1 MRAKVAYV
9 CDDCGV
15 EHPKWQ
21 GQCSACGKWN
31 TLREF
36 ALQRA
41 TASAGASATGYSG
54 TPPEVARLAEIETA
68 ALARMPTGM
77 DELDR
82 VLGGG
87 FVPGSVVL
95 IGGDPGAGKSTLLL
109 QVAAAIAR
117 REPSAGEREGEP
129 FARKQP
135 SAGEREGGPLARKQP
150 SAGERLARK
159 EPMLYVSGEESL
171 QQIADRASRLAL
183 PLANLLIAA
192 ETRVEAVAELAQRHR
207 PSVIV
212 IDSIQ
217 VMHVESSSSVPG
229 SVTQVRESAALLTKL
244 AKQTLTPVI
253 LVGHVTKEGNLA
265 GPKVLEHM
273 IDCFVMLDSPAG
285 TRFRTLRSHKN
296 RFGAVN
302 ELGVFAMTETGMKE
316 VANPSA
322 IFLQRPKEMSPGS
335 VVTVTWE
342 GTRPLL
348 VELQALV
355 DESRGGYPKR
365 IAVGLDPQRIGMHLA
380 ALHRHCGLSL
390 TDQDVFANVVGGV
403 RISETGADLATVL
416 AVLSSFQNRVL
427 PRNLV
432 CFGELGL
439 TGEVRGVPNGQ
450 ERLREAQKHGFDQAI
465 APRANL
471 TKTPLRGIEV
481 KGVTSLAQ
489 TLEAIDALG

>member
-1 MRAKVAYV
+1 MAKAKVAYV
-9 CDDCGV
+9 CDECGV

-31 TLREF
+31 TLSEF
-36 ALQRA
+36 TLQRA
-41 TASAGASATGYSG
+41 AAASGGGATGYSG
-54 TPPEVARLAEIETA
+54 TAPEVARLADIETS

-77 DELDR
+77 EELDR

-117 REPSAGEREGEP
+117 REPI
-129 FARKQP
+129 
-135 SAGEREGGPLARKQP
+135 
-150 SAGERLARK
+150 
-159 EPMLYVSGEESL
+159 LYVSGEESL
-171 QQIADRASRLAL
+171 QQIADRAHRLAL
-183 PLANLLIAA
+183 PLDDLLVAT
-192 ETRVEAVAELAQRHR
+192 ETRVEAIAELAGKHR
-207 PSVIV
+207 PSAIV
-212 IDSIQ
+212 VDSIQ
-217 VMHVESSSSVPG
+217 VMHTESTASVPG

-244 AKQTLTPVI
+244 AKQTLTTVI

-302 ELGVFAMTETGMKE
+302 ELGVFAMMETGLKE

-355 DESRGGYPKR
+355 DESRSGYPRR

-403 RISETGADLATVL
+403 RITETGADLATVL

-471 TKTPLRGIEV
+471 TKTPVPGIEV

-489 TLEAIDALG
+489 TLEAVEALG

>member
-31 TLREF
+31 TLRQF
-36 ALQRA
+36 TLQRA
-41 TASAGASATGYSG
+41 TAASGAGRTGAGYSG
-54 TPPEVARLAEIETA
+54 DAPDVARLAEVETA
-68 ALARMPTGM
+68 SLARVPTGM
-77 DELDR
+77 EELDR

-109 QVAAAIAR
+109 QVAAAIGR
-117 REPSAGEREGEP
+117 R
-129 FARKQP
+129 
-135 SAGEREGGPLARKQP
+135 
-150 SAGERLARK
+150 

-171 QQIADRASRLAL
+171 QQIADRARRLAL
-183 PLANLLIAA
+183 PLDKLMVAV
-192 ETRVEAVAELAQRHR
+192 ETRGEAVAELVEKHR
-207 PSVIV
+207 PSAVV

-217 VMHVESSSSVPG
+217 VMQVESTSSVAG

-244 AKQTLTPVI
+244 AKQTLTTMI

-302 ELGVFAMTETGMKE
+302 ELGVFAMTETGLKG

-390 TDQDVFANVVGGV
+390 SDQDVFANVVGGV
-403 RISETGADLATVL
+403 RINETGADLATIL
-416 AVLSSFQNRVL
+416 AVLSSFRNRVL

-439 TGEVRGVPNGQ
+439 TGEVRAVPNGQ
-450 ERLREAQKHGFDQAI
+450 ERLREAQKHGFVQAI

-471 TKTPLRGIEV
+471 TKTPLPGIEV

-489 TLEAIDALG
+489 TLEAVESLA